1 MKKGQVVI
9 PTQLLNGSSLYLT
22 EGKSYEIVS
31 GIGDECQYGKINT
44 EFGFEI
50 VNDMGTKSF
59 CLYPECLHA
68 KWSISE

>member
-1 MKKGQVVI
+1 MKKGQIVTATKVSI
-9 PTQLLNGSSLYLT
+9 GSDSYLT

-31 GIGDECQYGKINT
+31 GIGDECQYGKIKT

>member
-1 MKKGQVVI
+1 MKKGQIV
-9 PTQLLNGSSLYLT
+9 TAT
-22 EGKSYEIVS
+22 EVKSYEIVS
-31 GIGDECQYGKINT
+31 AIGDECQYGKIKT

-50 VNDMGTKSF
+50 VNDKGTKSF

>member
-1 MKKGQVVI
+1 MKKGQIVTATEVK
-9 PTQLLNGSSLYLT
+9 LGSGGYLT

-31 GIGDECQYGKINT
+31 AIGDECRYGKIKT

>member
-1 MKKGQVVI
+1 MKKGQIVTV
-9 PTQLLNGSSLYLT
+9 TKVSNGSDSYLT

-31 GIGDECQYGKINT
+31 AIGDECQYGKINT

-68 KWSISE
+68 KWRIKE

>member
-1 MKKGQVVI
+1 MKKGQIVTATKVS
-9 PTQLLNGSSLYLT
+9 NGSDSYLT

-31 GIGDECQYGKINT
+31 GIGDECINT

>member
-1 MKKGQVVI
+1 MKKGQIVTATEVK
-9 PTQLLNGSSLYLT
+9 LGSGGYLT

-31 GIGDECQYGKINT
+31 AIGDECQYGKIKT

-59 CLYPECLHA
+59 CLYPERLHA

>member
-1 MKKGQVVI
+1 MKKGQIVTATKVS
-9 PTQLLNGSSLYLT
+9 NGSDGYLT

-31 GIGDECQYGKINT
+31 GTGDECQYGKINT

>member
-1 MKKGQVVI
+1 MKKGQIVTATGVK
-9 PTQLLNGSSLYLT
+9 LGSGGYLT

-31 GIGDECQYGKINT
+31 AIGDECHYGEIKS
-44 EFGFEI
+44 EFGFVI
-50 VNDMGTKSF
+50 VSDTGTKIF